1 MSGMKIVDWRPLR
14 RNTLL
19 GFATVE
25 MPSGMVMAE
34 IGIMRADRGE
44 WAAPPSKPQI
54 DRDGVGMK
62 DAAGKL
68 KYTPIISFTSK
79 EVRDRFS
86 NAVIEALRA
95 AHPEVFAP

>member
-1 MSGMKIVDWRPLR
+1 MNSMKILEWRPLR

-34 IGIMRADRGE
+34 IGIMRAERGE

-68 KYTPIISFTSK
+68 KYTPLISFTSK
-79 EVRDRFS
+79 ERRDRFS
-86 NAVIEALRA
+86 DAVIEAMRA
-95 AHPEVFAP
+95 AHPEAFS